1 MGTALARNVGT
12 ASVQMAKARHLVSPG
27 QRHEPLPPPQRP
39 VLVFG
44 GGSGPP
50 KSPPQTPK
58 LYVPP
63 VPQYMIGLHVN
74 VVPPSSKGA
83 IKDAD

>member
-1 MGTALARNVGT
+1 MGTALARNIGI
-12 ASVQMAKARHLVSPG
+12 AIARKA
-27 QRHEPLPPPQRP
+27 QRHVPLPPPPPP
-39 VLVFG
+39 VTVIPFG

-50 KSPPQTPK
+50 PRTPRTPQQ
-58 LYVPP
+58 YVPP
-63 VPQYMIGLHVN
+63 VPQYMIGVHAN